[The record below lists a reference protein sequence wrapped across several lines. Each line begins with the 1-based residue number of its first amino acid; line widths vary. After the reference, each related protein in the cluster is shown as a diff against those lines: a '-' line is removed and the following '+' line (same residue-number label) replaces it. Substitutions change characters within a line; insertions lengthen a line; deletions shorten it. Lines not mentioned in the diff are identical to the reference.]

1 MARGYPIHDVR
12 RRLIKAL
19 GDANDARGGMSGVD
33 LAGALGM
40 SRTTV
45 SKYLVMLAADGTL
58 DRREIGNVTLW
69 SLRPGQESFA
79 FPDDYFRAASAYMEC
94 IRNASESGAVQVV
107 RNCVRSGASTASLVL
122 DVVLPASDAIRDMY
136 ETGKIGT
143 AEQNYLGGIISRS
156 LHEIEGRDTVVR
168 TSREKGRSVL
178 VIAADSRS
186 APVSHAACSIYR
198 SGGWTVF
205 GLGDMSAAAAG
216 VLFDLDFERLTGKVW
231 SPRDGPLITVV
242 FSSTAEGLNFFADS
256 IYPASRRSRRMHLLL
271 CGRGLADPVSGM
283 KSCDYYI
290 DGDVSKVIQISDA
303 ISAR

>member
-19 GDANDARGGMSGVD
+19 GGADSRGGMSGVE
-33 LAGALGM
+33 LARALAM

-45 SKYLVMLAADGTL
+45 SKYLRMLAADGTL
-58 DRREIGNVTLW
+58 DRREMGNVTLW

-79 FPDDYFRAASAYMEC
+79 FPDDYFRAASAYMGC

-107 RNCVRSGASTASLVL
+107 RNCVRSGAAPASLVL

-136 ETGKIGT
+136 ETGKIGA

-156 LHEIEGRDTVVR
+156 LREIEGRGAGAR
-168 TSREKGRSVL
+168 AGPGRGRGAL

-186 APVSHAACSIYR
+186 EPVSRAACSIYR
-198 SGGWTVF
+198 SGGWAVF
-205 GLGDMSAAAAG
+205 ELGDMSAAAG
-216 VLFDLDFERLTGKVW
+216 VLFDLDFERLAGKVW

-271 CGRGLADPVSGM
+271 CGRGLAEPVSNM

-290 DGDVSKVIQISDA
+290 DGDVSKVIQISDT

>member
-1 MARGYPIHDVR
+1 MARGYPLHDVR

-19 GDANDARGGMSGVD
+19 GNADAGGGMSGVE
-33 LAGALGM
+33 LAGALAM

-45 SKYLVMLAADGTL
+45 SKYLRMLAADGTL
-58 DRREIGNVTLW
+58 DRREMGNVTLW

-79 FPDDYFRAASAYMEC
+79 FPDDYFRAASTYMEC
-94 IRNASESGAVQVV
+94 IRNASESDAVQVV
-107 RNCVRSGASTASLVL
+107 RNCVRSGASTANLVL

-136 ETGKIGT
+136 ETGKIGA
-143 AEQNYLGGIISRS
+143 AEQNYLGGVISRS
-156 LHEIEGRDTVVR
+156 LHEIEGHDTGVGA
-168 TSREKGRSVL
+168 SRERGRSAL

-186 APVSHAACSIYR
+186 ELVSRAACSIYR
-198 SGGWTVF
+198 SDGWTVF
-205 GLGDMSAAAAG
+205 ELGDMSEAAG
-216 VLFDLDFERLTGKVW
+216 VLFDLDFERLAGKVW

-256 IYPASRRSRRMHLLL
+256 IHPVSRRSKRMHLLL
-271 CGRGLADPVSGM
+271 CGRGLAEPVSGI

-290 DGDVSKVIQISDA
+290 DGDVSKVIQISDT

>member
-12 RRLIKAL
+12 RRLITAL
-19 GDANDARGGMSGVD
+19 GGADAKGGMSGVE
-33 LAGALGM
+33 LARALGM

-45 SKYLVMLAADGTL
+45 SKYLQMLAADGTL
-58 DRREIGNVTLW
+58 DRREVGNVTLW

-94 IRNASESGAVQVV
+94 IRNASESVAVQVV
-107 RNCVRSGASTASLVL
+107 RNCIRSGASSASLVL

-136 ETGKIGT
+136 ETGKIGA

-156 LHEIEGRDTVVR
+156 LHEIGSRNAGVR
-168 TSREKGRSVL
+168 ASREKGRSAL

-186 APVSHAACSIYR
+186 GPVSHAACSIYR
-198 SGGWTVF
+198 SRGWTVF
-205 GLGDMSAAAAG
+205 ELGDMSAAAG
-216 VLFDLDFERLTGKVW
+216 VLFDLDFERLAGKVW
-231 SPRDGPLITVV
+231 NPKDGPLITVV

-256 IYPASRRSRRMHLLL
+256 IYPVSKRSRRMHLLL
-271 CGRGLADPVSGM
+271 CGRGLAEPVSGM

>member
-12 RRLIKAL
+12 RRLIEAL
-19 GDANDARGGMSGVD
+19 GDADAKGGMSGVE
-33 LAGALGM
+33 LAKALGM

-45 SKYLVMLAADGTL
+45 SKYLRMLAADGTL

-69 SLRPGQESFA
+69 SLRPGQESFT
-79 FPDDYFRAASAYMEC
+79 FPDDYFRAASAYMEYV
-94 IRNASESGAVQVV
+94 RNASESGAVQVV
-107 RNCVRSGASTASLVL
+107 CNCIRSGASAASLVL

-136 ETGKIGT
+136 ETGKIGA

-156 LHEIEGRDTVVR
+156 LYEIGSHDTGVR
-168 TSREKGRSVL
+168 ASREKGKSVL

-186 APVSHAACSIYR
+186 GPVSHAACSIYR
-198 SGGWTVF
+198 SRGWTVF
-205 GLGDMSAAAAG
+205 ELGDMSAAAG
-216 VLFDLDFERLTGKVW
+216 VLFDLDFERLAGKVW
-231 SPRDGPLITVV
+231 NPRNGPLVTAV

-256 IYPASRRSRRMHLLL
+256 IYPVSKRSRRMHLLL
-271 CGRGLADPVSGM
+271 CGRGLAEPMSGM

>member
-1 MARGYPIHDVR
+1 MARGYSLHDVR

-19 GDANDARGGMSGVD
+19 GGADAGGGMSGVD

-45 SKYLVMLAADGTL
+45 SKYLRMLAADGTL

-94 IRNASESGAVQVV
+94 VRNASEPGAVQVV
-107 RNCVRSGASTASLVL
+107 RNCVRSGASTTSLVL
-122 DVVLPASDAIRDMY
+122 DVVLPASDAIRGMY

-156 LHEIEGRDTVVR
+156 LHEIEGYDSDMRAGQGR
-168 TSREKGRSVL
+168 GRSAL

-186 APVSHAACSIYR
+186 EPVSRAACSIYR
-198 SGGWTVF
+198 SDGWAVF
-205 GLGDMSAAAAG
+205 ELGDMSAAAAG
-216 VLFDLDFERLTGKVW
+216 VLFDLDFERLAGKVW

-271 CGRGLADPVSGM
+271 CGRGLADPVPGM

>member
-1 MARGYPIHDVR
+1 MARGYPLHDVR

-19 GDANDARGGMSGVD
+19 GGADVGGGMSGVD

-45 SKYLVMLAADGTL
+45 SKYLRMLAADGTL
-58 DRREIGNVTLW
+58 DRREMGNVTLW

-94 IRNASESGAVQVV
+94 IRNASEPGAVQLI
-107 RNCVRSGASTASLVL
+107 RNCVRSGASTTSLVL

-156 LHEIEGRDTVVR
+156 LHEIEGRDSGAR
-168 TSREKGRSVL
+168 AGQGRGRSVL

-198 SGGWTVF
+198 SDGWAVF
-205 GLGDMSAAAAG
+205 ELGDMSAAAG

-231 SPRDGPLITVV
+231 NPKNGPLITVV

-271 CGRGLADPVSGM
+271 CGRGLAEPVSGI

-290 DGDVSKVIQISDA
+290 DGDVSKVIQISDT

>member
-19 GDANDARGGMSGVD
+19 GDADAKGGMSGVD
-33 LAGALGM
+33 LAKALGM

-45 SKYLVMLAADGTL
+45 SKYLRILAADGTL
-58 DRREIGNVTLW
+58 NRREVGNVTLW

-94 IRNASESGAVQVV
+94 ISNVSEPDAVQLV
-107 RNCVRSGASTASLVL
+107 RNCIRSGASAASLVL

-156 LHEIEGRDTVVR
+156 LHEIGSRDAGVR
-168 TSREKGRSVL
+168 ASREKGKNVL

-186 APVSHAACSIYR
+186 GPVSHAACSIYR
-198 SGGWTVF
+198 SRGWTVF
-205 GLGDMSAAAAG
+205 ELGDMSAAAG
-216 VLFDLDFERLTGKVW
+216 VLFDLDFERLAGKVW
-231 SPRDGPLITVV
+231 NPRAGPLITVV

-256 IYPASRRSRRMHLLL
+256 IYPVSKRSRSMHLLL
-271 CGRGLADPVSGM
+271 CGRGLAEPVSGM
-283 KSCDYYI
+283 RSCDYYI

>member
-19 GDANDARGGMSGVD
+19 GDADAKGGMSGVE
-33 LAGALGM
+33 LAKALGM

-45 SKYLVMLAADGTL
+45 SKYLRMLAADGTL
-58 DRREIGNVTLW
+58 GRREIGNVTLW

-79 FPDDYFRAASAYMEC
+79 FPDDYFRAASVYMEC

-107 RNCVRSGASTASLVL
+107 RNCVRSGASPANLVL

-136 ETGKIGT
+136 ETGKIGA

-156 LHEIEGRDTVVR
+156 LHEIGSRDADMHA
-168 TSREKGRSVL
+168 SRGKVKSVL
-178 VIAADSRS
+178 VIAADLRS
-186 APVSHAACSIYR
+186 EPVSHAACSIYR
-198 SGGWTVF
+198 SSGWAVF
-205 GLGDMSAAAAG
+205 ELGDMSAAAG
-216 VLFDLDFERLTGKVW
+216 VLFDLDFERLAGKVW
-231 SPRDGPLITVV
+231 NPRNGPLITVV
-242 FSSTAEGLNFFADS
+242 FSSTAEGLSFFADS
-256 IYPASRRSRRMHLLL
+256 IYPVSRRSRRMHLLL
-271 CGRGLADPVSGM
+271 CGRGLAEPVSGI

>member
-45 SKYLVMLAADGTL
+45 SKYLRMLAADGTL

-107 RNCVRSGASTASLVL
+107 RNCVRSGASTTSLVL

-156 LHEIEGRDTVVR
+156 LHEIEGRDSGVR
-168 TSREKGRSVL
+168 AGREKKGRSVL

-186 APVSHAACSIYR
+186 EPVSHAACSIYR
-198 SGGWTVF
+198 SDGWAVF
-205 GLGDMSAAAAG
+205 GLGDMSAAAG

-231 SPRDGPLITVV
+231 NPKDGPLITVV

-271 CGRGLADPVSGM
+271 CGRGLAEPVSGM

>member
-19 GDANDARGGMSGVD
+19 GGADAGGGMSGVD
-33 LAGALGM
+33 LAGSLGM

-45 SKYLVMLAADGTL
+45 SKYLRMLAADGTL

-94 IRNASESGAVQVV
+94 IRNASESGAVQLV

-156 LHEIEGRDTVVR
+156 LHEIEGRDSGVR
-168 TSREKGRSVL
+168 AGPGRRRSVL

-186 APVSHAACSIYR
+186 EPVSRAACSIYR
-198 SGGWTVF
+198 SDGWAVF
-205 GLGDMSAAAAG
+205 ELGDMSAAAG

-231 SPRDGPLITVV
+231 NSKDGLLITVV

-256 IYPASRRSRRMHLLL
+256 IYPASRRSKRMHLLL
-271 CGRGLADPVSGM
+271 CGRGLAEPVSGM

-290 DGDVSKVIQISDA
+290 DGDVSKVIQISDT
-303 ISAR
+303 ISTR

>member
-12 RRLIKAL
+12 RRLIEAL
-19 GDANDARGGMSGVD
+19 GDADTKGGMSGVE
-33 LAGALGM
+33 LAKALGM
-40 SRTTV
+40 SRTTA
-45 SKYLVMLAADGTL
+45 SKYLRILAADGTL
-58 DRREIGNVTLW
+58 DRREVGNVTLW

-107 RNCVRSGASTASLVL
+107 RNCIRSGASPASLVL
-122 DVVLPASDAIRDMY
+122 DVVLPASDAIHDLY

-156 LHEIEGRDTVVR
+156 LHAIEGHGAGVR
-168 TSREKGRSVL
+168 AGREKGKSVL

-186 APVSHAACSIYR
+186 GPVSHAACSIYR

-205 GLGDMSAAAAG
+205 ELGDMSAAAG
-216 VLFDLDFERLTGKVW
+216 VLFDLDFERLAGKVW
-231 SPRDGPLITVV
+231 TPRDGPLVTAV

-256 IYPASRRSRRMHLLL
+256 IYPVSRRSRRMHLLL
-271 CGRGLADPVSGM
+271 CGRGLAEPVSGM

>member
-45 SKYLVMLAADGTL
+45 SKYLMMLAADGTL

-79 FPDDYFRAASAYMEC
+79 FPDDYFRAASVYMEC
-94 IRNASESGAVQVV
+94 IKNASESEAVQVV
-107 RNCVRSGASTASLVL
+107 RNCIRSGASTTSLVL

-156 LHEIEGRDTVVR
+156 LHEIEGHDTVVR
-168 TSREKGRSVL
+168 ASREKGRNVL

-186 APVSHAACSIYR
+186 EPVSRAACSIYR
-198 SGGWTVF
+198 SSGWIVF
-205 GLGDMSAAAAG
+205 ELGDMSAAAG

-231 SPRDGPLITVV
+231 NPKDGPLITVV

-271 CGRGLADPVSGM
+271 CGRGLAEPASDI